1 MPLLLVASSLLFPR
15 LAGLESQTAAPP
27 CSAAEPRTPTPGL
40 HGAAPRRTARPRCSG
55 VGPDESENGIR
66 GHFQLIYF
74 SSWENE
80 NHLSVHI
87 YIFIPVARS
96 DSNWSNHDMWIFM
109 VSLWYHLALPAAQRQ
124 SHLGN
129 WVGKIARPCSSII
142 SQVFDII
149 SISSIIYIHIL

>member
-87 YIFIPVARS
+87 YI
-96 DSNWSNHDMWIFM
+96 
-109 VSLWYHLALPAAQRQ
+109 
-124 SHLGN
+124 
-129 WVGKIARPCSSII
+129 
-142 SQVFDII
+142 
-149 SISSIIYIHIL
+149 YIHSSSKK